1 MQVPGK
7 QRRNQQNQL
16 QQASQTQSESADRTY
31 GSTARSGS
39 AEQAYGRKKY
49 AGGAG
54 QSQPAATYEKRVHPT
69 SDKSPA
75 HQYALEEMLPVGSS
89 SLTPSTSLSPKDSSS
104 PPVPQGHIDEQGTC
118 LMLDD
123 KSYQQYL
130 QAQQSWKQR
139 EEEQKAAKQR
149 QAEQKKE
156 QRREAK
162 KEAQEISPEIQEM
175 VQEGGRYITS
185 LREANDAIP
194 GEVISAKLDK
204 LELIISKIFESVI
217 RHPEQAGEMKKF
229 MKYYLPTTLKL
240 VNTYRE
246 FDGLPVKGENV
257 TTAMTEI
264 ERTMDTIIVAFEKL
278 LDDLFQDTAFDVSA
292 DISVLEAMF
301 AREGY
306 KESDF

>member
-1 MQVPGK
+1 MNINKFTQNSLQAVQGCEK
-7 QRRNQQNQL
+7 VAYEYGNQ
-16 QQASQTQSESADRTY
+16 EV
-31 GSTARSGS
+31 
-39 AEQAYGRKKY
+39 EQ
-49 AGGAG
+49 
-54 QSQPAATYEKRVHPT
+54 EHLL
-69 SDKSPA
+69 
-75 HQYALEEMLPVGSS
+75 YALIIQNDSLIANLIEKMGIQKQLFSNRVEEGLRKRTKV
-89 SLTPSTSLSPKDSSS
+89 
-104 PPVPQGHIDEQGTC
+104 
-118 LMLDD
+118 
-123 KSYQQYL
+123 
-130 QAQQSWKQR
+130 
-139 EEEQKAAKQR
+139 

-156 QRREAK
+156 QRREEK

-229 MKYYLPTTLKL
+229 MEYYLPTTLKL